1 MKHQHPAPP
10 VENRHLAADAGDI
23 VIAADDY
30 ARLRE
35 LCDGHTLADE
45 LDRAIVVP
53 TDQMPAGIVTM
64 HSRCVYVD
72 AATGVRRTVEL
83 VYPEEADSRLSRISV
98 LAPVGSA
105 LLGMTVGRS
114 IEWEFPDG
122 QPHRLHVEQVE
133 TAARDEL
140 GGKHV

>member
-1 MKHQHPAPP
+1 M
-10 VENRHLAADAGDI
+10 RHLAVDAGDI

-35 LCDGHTLADE
+35 LCGGHALADE

-72 AATGVRRTVEL
+72 ATTGVRRAVEL
-83 VYPEEADSRLSRISV
+83 VYPEEADPRQSRISV

-105 LLGMTVGRS
+105 LLGMTIGRS

-133 TAARDEL
+133 SVAHGRP
-140 GGKHV
+140 GGEHV